1 MIKTFNLK
9 MCSVEIIISQ
19 IAVKTQKKAGV
30 ETLMLINKGTS
41 SSQSLS

>member
-1 MIKTFNLK
+1 

-41 SSQSLS
+41 IGGGNIYPPFI